1 MADTGQ
7 TGGLNAARPVE
18 ATETAAPASDM
29 RALAMDAQKRY
40 LEGQAKLDQ
49 RREQL
54 ISAMTSRRT
63 RAFDPGLMRMA
74 AGFLAPTKTG
84 SFGESLG
91 YAATGLAE
99 EQEKEFARQQQEAK
113 LAYELEAAGL
123 EQRQKLMGNQMAM
136 QYMQNKQPPM
146 PAAGTAPA
154 GAMPAAAP
162 AGGAPGYYQGMK
174 LPTAEEL
181 VLMQQFNPPM
191 AKMMED
197 LLKREL
203 EERKYSLEAQK
214 AGQQEVTVDMV
225 GIGEKKVPFPMSEQ
239 YRKIVKDAAAAGDPQ
254 ILYKW
259 YIDNGLMPFPSK
271 KAGAGEPIPAPE
283 SSEEKAARGE
293 RLKVGAQEEAKS
305 SAGIKEKFYN
315 SADQA
320 PMIINSAD
328 AIFELAKNPKTAGAF
343 GVLSKPGVKT
353 AILSALTEGVRAG
366 ATSISF
372 PGIEEA
378 VRKIGGTQAEIDAA
392 LMAARYLAE
401 LELGFRKSF
410 LAGQG
415 AVSNMEAEVTR
426 RLGGS
431 LADSPR
437 VAMAK
442 AEVLKARAQFD
453 QKANQL
459 FEGWEE
465 KNPNIHAK
473 KFKST
478 PEYQKLL
485 DDYNS
490 HLKEL
495 QAKYFPG
502 NEPAKPASRTAPGKA
517 RTLLDQLRGGE

>member
-1 MADTGQ
+1 MADMEQ
-7 TGGLNAARPVE
+7 PGGLNAVRPVE
-18 ATETAAPASDM
+18 TTEAPAPAQDM

-54 ISAMTSRRT
+54 ISAMTSRKT
-63 RAFDPGLMRMA
+63 RAFDPSLMRLA

-91 YAATGLAE
+91 YAASGLAE

-136 QYMQNKQPPM
+136 QYLQAKQPP
-146 PAAGTAPA
+146 AAAPA
-154 GAMPAAAP
+154 GVPAPAGGAPAP

-174 LPTAEEL
+174 LPTADEL

-191 AKMMED
+191 AKMMEE

-203 EERKYSLEAQK
+203 EERKYNLEVQK
-214 AGQQEVTVDMV
+214 AGQQEVSVDMV
-225 GIGEKKVPFPMSEQ
+225 GIGEKKVPFPLAQQ
-239 YRKIVKDAAAAGDPQ
+239 YRNVVRDAAASGDMQ
-254 ILYKW
+254 KLYQW
-259 YIDNGLMPFPSK
+259 YIDNGLMAFPAK
-271 KAGAGEPIPAPE
+271 KGEPIPAPE
-283 SSEEKAARGE
+283 TAEEKTARAKGME
-293 RLKVGAQEEAKS
+293 EGAKKQAEAS
-305 SAGIKEKFYN
+305 SAIKDRFYTA
-315 SADQA
+315 ADQA

-328 AIFELAKNPKTAGAF
+328 AIFDLASNPKTAGAF
-343 GVLSKPGVKT
+343 GVLAKPGVKS
-353 AILSALTEGVRAG
+353 AILSALTEGVKAG
-366 ATSISF
+366 TTSISF

-437 VAMAK
+437 IAMAK

-453 QKANQL
+453 QKANEL

-465 KNPNIHAK
+465 KNPNAHAK

-478 PEYQKLL
+478 TEYKKLV
-485 DDYNS
+485 DEYNN

-495 QAKYFPG
+495 QNKYFPG
-502 NEPAKPASRTAPGKA
+502 GAPSAPRQRTAPGSS